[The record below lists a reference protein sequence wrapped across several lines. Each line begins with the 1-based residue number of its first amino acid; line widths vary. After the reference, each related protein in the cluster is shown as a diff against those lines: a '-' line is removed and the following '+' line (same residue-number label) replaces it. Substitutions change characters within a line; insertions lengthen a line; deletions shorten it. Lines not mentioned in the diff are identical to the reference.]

1 MKSSTSLLNKKKQL
15 LHILQ
20 QLLQGESKMTSFN
33 ENFTEDLLE
42 EAAIEILQNLGY
54 HYAFGPDISLGGDAQ
69 ERKDYREVILESRV
83 KDALFKINRDLPVEA
98 LEDAYRQIIT
108 FNSPMLEENNR
119 HFHKL
124 LVEGIEVSFKEK
136 GHIRTKRAFMVDFN
150 QDQMKNN
157 DFLVVNQFTVTEN
170 EERRP
175 DLIIFINGIPLIL
188 IELKSASDEN
198 VGIESAYNQI
208 QTYKKDIPSLFNY
221 NAFCILSDGIN
232 AKAGTIT
239 SNEERFMNW
248 RTVDGIDIEPLS
260 KPQYEVLF
268 NGMLSKERLLDLI
281 ENFILFQ
288 ESKEE
293 DKDRNGLKLG
303 DKKSIIKIQ
312 AAYHQYFAVKKAIEK
327 TKEATKEDGD
337 RKIGVIWH
345 TQGSGKSYSMVFYTA
360 GLVRELNNPTI
371 LVITDRNDLDD
382 QLFSTFAKSQDML
395 RQTPKQADV
404 RKLTDS
410 QKSHQGGS
418 NSAQINGLYD
428 LLNDRESGGIIF
440 TTIQKF
446 KPEDGEMPMLT
457 DRKNVIIIADEAHR
471 SQYGLEA
478 KTNIKTGEVKY
489 GYAKYLRDAL
499 PNASFIGF
507 TGTPI
512 DLEDR
517 STTAVF
523 GHCIDTYDMTR
534 AVEDDATVRIYYEN
548 RIIKLDADHE
558 ELIKIDDEF
567 EEITEGQEDN
577 ERNKN
582 KTKWS
587 RLEAVIGSPNR
598 IKKLAEDII
607 NHYEEKSKTIDGKAM
622 VVCMSRRICA
632 DLYDAIVAIR
642 PHWHS
647 EDINQGKVKVVMTG
661 SAADN
666 EKIQQHVGGKQRRDT
681 LAKRMKDNSDELKI
695 VLVRDM
701 WLTGFDV
708 PSMHTMYID
717 KPMKGHNLMQAI
729 ARVNRVFK
737 EKSGGVVV
745 DYLGILESLKSALN
759 QYTNSDRQNTGID
772 TNVAIAI
779 MLEKLEILKD
789 MMHGFDYSKYMG
801 KSQVE
806 RIRAIVGGMDFVLG
820 KPEKDQK
827 EFKKT
832 AIELAKSHSLC
843 AASDTGKEKALEVS
857 YFKAVKASLAKLKE
871 KEKVALSKREVE
883 ARLHQMLERSIIS
896 EDVIDVFEVMG
907 IKRPEV
913 SILSED
919 FLQEVRQ
926 MKQKNLAVEMLK
938 KLLEGNIKAMER
950 RNLVKSEKFS
960 EKLMKALNKYK
971 NQAITNAEVI
981 EELIRMAHEIKKMKE
996 QEANLGMNEDEI
1008 AFYDALT
1015 ADEIVREFMEDEI
1028 LKKIAHELTL
1038 AIRNNITIDWSI
1050 RKSAQAT
1057 MRKIIKRLLRK
1068 YDYPPKQA
1076 LQALKVV
1083 MRQAEK
1089 MCGNV
1094 YEEETLYDLVAEEEG
1109 EY

>member
-1 MKSSTSLLNKKKQL
+1 MSLTK
-15 LHILQ
+15 
-20 QLLQGESKMTSFN
+20 
-33 ENFTEDLLE
+33 NFTEDLLE
-42 EAAIEILQNLGY
+42 EAAIEILQDLGY
-54 HYAFGPDISLGGDAQ
+54 AYAFGPDISYGGDYE
-69 ERKDYREVILESRV
+69 ERKDYREVILENRV
-83 KDALFKINRDLPVEA
+83 KDALFKINRDLPAEA
-98 LEDAYRQIIT
+98 LEEAYRQVIT

-119 HFHKL
+119 RFHKL
-124 LVEGIEVSFKEK
+124 LVEGIEVSFQEK
-136 GHIRTKRAFMVDFN
+136 GNIRTKRAYLADFN
-150 QDQMKNN
+150 NVQNN
-157 DFLVVNQFTVTEN
+157 EFLVANQFTIVEN

-175 DLIIFINGIPLIL
+175 DLIIFVNGIPLVL

-208 QTYKKDIPSLFNY
+208 QTYKKDIPLLFNY

-248 RTVDGIDIEPLS
+248 RTVDGTNIEPLS

-268 NGMLSKERLLDLI
+268 TGMLAKERVLDII

-288 ESKEE
+288 ESQED
-293 DKDRNGLKLG
+293 DKDMNGKKLG
-303 DKKSIIKIQ
+303 DKKSIIKILS
-312 AAYHQYFAVKKAIEK
+312 AYHQYFAVKKAVEK
-327 TKEATKEDGD
+327 TKEAISEEGD

-345 TQGSGKSYSMVFYTA
+345 TQGSGKSFSMVFYTA

-404 RKLTDS
+404 RKLTDN
-410 QKSHQGGS
+410 QKLMQAGS
-418 NSAQINGLYD
+418 NSVEVNGLYD
-428 LLNDRESGGIIF
+428 LLNDRESGGVIF

-446 KPEDGEMPMLT
+446 KPENGEMAVLT

-478 KTNIKTGEVKY
+478 KTDLKTGEVKY

-512 DLEDR
+512 DLEDK

-534 AVEDDATVRIYYEN
+534 AVEDEATVRIYYEN
-548 RIIKLDADHE
+548 RIIKLEADND

-567 EEITEGQEDN
+567 EEITEGQEELEKD
-577 ERNKN
+577 KN
-582 KTKWS
+582 KAVWS
-587 RLEAVIGSPNR
+587 RFEAVVGSPNR
-598 IKKLAEDII
+598 VRKLAEDII

-632 DLYDAIVAIR
+632 DLYDEIIKIR
-642 PHWHS
+642 PDWHS
-647 EDINQGKVKVVMTG
+647 DDVNQGKIKVVMTG

-666 EKIQQHVGGKQRRDT
+666 ERLQQHVGGKQRRDT

-745 DYLGILESLKSALN
+745 DYIGILESLKNALN
-759 QYTNSDRQNTGID
+759 QYTSNDRDNTGID

-789 MMHGFDYSKYMG
+789 MMHGFDYSNYMG
-801 KSQVE
+801 SSQVE
-806 RIRAIVGGMDFVLG
+806 RIRTIVGGMDFVLG
-820 KPEKDQK
+820 KPEQDQK

-832 AIELAKSHSLC
+832 AIELAKAHSLC
-843 AASDTGKEKALEVS
+843 AASDMGKSKALEVS
-857 YFKAVKASLAKLKE
+857 YFKAVKASLVKLKE
-871 KEKVALSKREVE
+871 KEQVALSKREIE

-896 EDVIDVFEVMG
+896 EDVIDVFETMG

-913 SILSED
+913 SILSEE
-919 FLQEVRQ
+919 FLNEVRE

-938 KLLEGNIKAMER
+938 KLLDGNIKAMEK

-960 EKLMKALNKYK
+960 EKLKKALNKYR

-981 EELIRMAHEIKKMKE
+981 EELIKMAHEIKKMKE
-996 QEANLGMNEDEI
+996 DEASLGLSEDEI

-1015 ADEIVREFMEDEI
+1015 ADEIVKEFMEDET
-1028 LKKIAHELTL
+1028 LKLIAHELTV
-1038 AIRNNITIDWSI
+1038 AIRKNITIDWSI

-1057 MRKIIKRLLRK
+1057 MRKIIKRLLKK
-1068 YDYPPKQA
+1068 YDYPPDHAIKAMQ
-1076 LQALKVV
+1076 VV

-1089 MCGNV
+1089 MCGYV
-1094 YEEETLYDLVAEEEG
+1094 YEEEVWYGHVAEDDG
-1109 EY
+1109 EFNID